1 MGKKYIINSLD
12 SVKLYYEELEKKKV
26 AKPKKSKVLTNEK
39 KTSKPAVQLKQRIVA
54 LTKKVNSYFDNVLS
68 KVLHRKKAKKLTKA
82 EQKLARQ
89 QQMRGIIGIG
99 LLFVVVSIAY
109 STYMTVLFVDGAAM
123 VVALTPQV
131 VFASAILLIA
141 FYKIYK

>member
-39 KTSKPAVQLKQRIVA
+39 KTSKPTVPLKQRIVA
-54 LTKKVNSYFDNVLS
+54 LTKKVRSYFDNVLG

-89 QQMRGIIGIG
+89 QQMRGILGIG
-99 LLFVVVSIAY
+99 ALFVVVSIAY
-109 STYMTVLFVDGAAM
+109 STYVIFNGVDSTASRVM
-123 VVALTPQV
+123 LIPQV
-131 VFASAILLIA
+131 VFAVYTLFKA
-141 FYKIYK
+141 FSKIYK